1 MKNTLGSLGTRKKFK
16 YGATSVAFTVAF
28 VAFILVINVIFSA
41 LASTYM
47 WYIDMTDSE
56 LFTLSDATY
65 TLMEDI
71 DEDIT
76 ITFCMDR
83 DELESD
89 SSMYYILNTARLLE
103 NEFDNV
109 SIEYKNVL
117 TDVAYLEKFT
127 TASSP
132 YVYTTSVI
140 IWSGPED
147 SPEYRLYSYSYFF
160 ITDTEDSS
168 YVWAY
173 QGEKV
178 FVSAML
184 QVTADEMPIAYFTTG
199 HGESITDDED
209 ATALVDLFYSAGYD
223 VRTIDLSTEEI
234 DEAARVI
241 IINDPVYD
249 FSGYGDTEVESEID
263 KIDAFLDDDHA
274 LIVFVDPSNAGNMTN
289 LNEFLD
295 EWGVVIGSGQLV
307 YDPDNTISVDGYSV
321 VGTYNSDEESLA
333 ASIYSSIT
341 SMSSQ
346 PKVIFREVAP
356 LYRSSRLTSDTWTVN
371 GTSRTISDVFLSS
384 ENAYIT
390 ENGETSSETGQYSLM
405 TITQEIQTVDS
416 EYYTSYVLVSATSAY
431 TASQY
436 LLSNVYAN
444 SDVLYACMVA
454 FGKERVPADIDFKV
468 FNDYDLDIT
477 TTVANNWTYA
487 LVIVLPLVSVVTC
500 TVVIVRRK
508 NR

>member
-1 MKNTLGSLGTRKKFK
+1 MKNSLNSVGSKKQLR
-16 YGATSVAFTVAF
+16 YGATSVAFTAMF
-28 VAFILVINVIFSA
+28 VALIVIINIIFSA
-41 LASTYM
+41 LASKYM

-65 TLMEDI
+65 ELMADVED
-71 DEDIT
+71 EIT
-76 ITFCMDR
+76 ITFCMDK

-103 NEFDNV
+103 NEFDNIT
-109 SIEYKNVL
+109 IEYKNVM
-117 TDVAYLEKFT
+117 TDGTYLSKFT
-127 TASSP
+127 TTSSP

-140 IWSGPED
+140 VWSGPED

-160 ITDTEDSS
+160 ITDTDDSS
-168 YVWAY
+168 NVWAY
-173 QGEKV
+173 RGEKT
-178 FVSAML
+178 FVSAIL

-199 HGESITDDED
+199 HGESITEDED
-209 ATALVDLFYSAGYD
+209 ATALIDLFYSAGYD
-223 VRTIDLSTEEI
+223 VRSIDLSTEEI

-263 KIDAFLDDDHA
+263 KLDAFLDDDHA
-274 LIVFVDPSNAGNMTN
+274 LIVFVDPSNVDNMTN

-295 EWGVVIGSGQLV
+295 EWGVVIGSDQLV
-307 YDPDNTISVDGYSV
+307 YDPDNAISVDGYSV
-321 VGTYNSDEESLA
+321 VGVYNDDEESLA
-333 ASIYSSIT
+333 SSIYSSIT

-371 GTSRTISDVFLSS
+371 GTSRTISDVFYSS
-384 ENAYIT
+384 ESARLT
-390 ENGETSSETGQYSLM
+390 ESGVTSDETGQYSLM

-454 FGKERVPADIDFKV
+454 FGKERVPADIDYKV

-477 TTVANNWTYA
+477 TAVATNWTYA
-487 LVIVLPLVSVVTC
+487 FILVLPLASVVTC
-500 TVVIVRRK
+500 TVVMVRR
-508 NR
+508 RHR